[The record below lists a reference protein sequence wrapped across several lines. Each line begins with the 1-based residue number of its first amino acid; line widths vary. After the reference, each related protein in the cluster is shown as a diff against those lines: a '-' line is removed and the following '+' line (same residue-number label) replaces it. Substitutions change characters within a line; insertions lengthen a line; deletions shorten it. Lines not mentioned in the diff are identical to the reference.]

1 MSFTGRISSKSATG
15 KRGAIFDSTT
25 ASKPIIFIAGSDEI
39 IPGWSYGAVG
49 MCMNE
54 QRRLTIPPEWA
65 FGSRGT
71 RAGPRSSTSV
81 PGNAAVEITMELL
94 SVKPPPN
101 LFVEMDTNKDKK
113 VTMAELKQWLL
124 KKGVPKSE
132 VADAAKKLMEQ
143 DDKNKD
149 GVISES
155 EYTGPR

>member
-1 MSFTGRISSKSATG
+1 
-15 KRGAIFDSTT
+15 
-25 ASKPIIFIAGSDEI
+25 
-39 IPGWSYGAVG
+39 
-49 MCMNE
+49 
-54 QRRLTIPPEWA
+54 
-65 FGSRGT
+65 
-71 RAGPRSSTSV
+71 
-81 PGNAAVEITMELL
+81 MELL